1 MKKIFEIARWE
12 YVEKVRTKT
21 FIISLII
28 TPLLIILFSTIP
40 LLFSEGHAVEST
52 KLIGIINSAG
62 IDFEKIS
69 NELSKYK
76 TNDNQPEFLLVN
88 IYDPALTIK
97 ENELIADSKVNSGR
111 MYGYIVLF
119 NTGKDSL
126 KGEFRTKA
134 LSEEK
139 DFIQIEDA
147 VKMVFLKAKLK
158 SLNIAPGLIDD
169 AANSVIFKNK
179 FIDTSGSTNGNLISV
194 FYKSIIYII
203 LLTLMIIY
211 SGQMLVRSLLEEK
224 SNRLIEIL
232 ISSCKPQELLAGKI
246 IGLSAL
252 GLTQMIIWLLI
263 GFVLFGSNI
272 IPVSSFNNLAI
283 IIVFF
288 VLGFLFYSSLLVG
301 IGSIVSTEQEAQ
313 QVTSYLSMIL
323 IIPVVIIIPA
333 VQNPDSL
340 LINFLTYFPFT
351 TPSIMILRLNINE
364 ATSSEL
370 LLTILIMLFSTYVVI
385 KISSQIFKVGILY
398 YDKMPSLK
406 EIKKWISFK

>member
-62 IDFEKIS
+62 IDYEKIS

-119 NTGKDSL
+119 NAGKDSL

-179 FIDTSGSTNGNLISV
+179 IIDTSGSTNGNLISV

-272 IPVSSFNNLAI
+272 IPVSSFNNLAL